1 MHVPGPV
8 VVGAVV
14 EWFVWVC
21 EWQGVSH
28 VVYEVVGEGRAA
40 AGIWASLR

>member
-1 MHVPGPV
+1 MHVSGPV

-21 EWQGVSH
+21 EWQGVSR
-28 VVYEVVGEGRAA
+28 VVYEVVGEGGAV
-40 AGIWASLR
+40 AGIRGSLR